1 MPVRLT
7 PETLDEIAA
16 SGVAVPTYDRD
27 GITTGI
33 VHFGV
38 GGFHRA
44 HQAMVVDR
52 LLQRGE
58 AREYGIC
65 GVGVLEQDRRMAAA
79 MDEPGGL
86 STLVLTHPDGTR
98 ESRVIGS
105 IVEYLLA
112 GDDPRR
118 SDGAATGASSRSR

>member
-1 MPVRLT
+1 MPVRLS

-16 SGVAVPTYDRD
+16 SGVAVPTYDRA
-27 GITTGI
+27 GITAGI

-44 HQAMVVDR
+44 HQAMVIDR

-65 GVGVLEQDRRMAAA
+65 GVGVLEQDRRMAEA
-79 MDEPGGL
+79 MRTQDGL
-86 STLVLTHPDGTR
+86 YTLVLKHPDGTR
-98 ESRVIGS
+98 EARVIGS
-105 IVEYLLA
+105 IVDYLLA
-112 GDDPRR
+112 VDDP
-118 SDGAATGASSRSR
+118 DAVVEKMASPETK